1 MTIPQIISLTILV
14 VVAYLSFKKGND
26 VFSPAKV
33 FLAIWSIC
41 IFLTEYKFSGYQ
53 HQWSY
58 YSWFVLLLGLISFLM
73 GLFIAYV
80 TLINKPI
87 FSITAIRNKLKVLD
101 EYSLKKLFYCTIILF
116 ILYVISF
123 AVEVLVEGYV
133 PLFSSRYDVARVEF
147 GLFGFHLIVNFQLII
162 MFLNIEYI
170 ILAKKHKQEKIV
182 MWVIFFITLITFT
195 LLLQRFNLFF
205 GGVMTLALLYY
216 ASRVIKFKRIVIIA
230 LIFFSLLAAIQSI
243 RLSQYA
249 SQYIYLISKIK
260 FSRDYAIFSEP
271 YMYISMNLENMTRAV
286 DKLENY
292 TYSIYTFDWVYAL
305 SGLKHWVADYFHIDP
320 RAFLI
325 SGYTTFPF
333 HWYYYL
339 DFGLIG
345 VMFFPLL
352 TGFIIGACYY
362 KMRTS
367 AQLKWI
373 ILYSICVALM
383 VISFFTNPLMMLTF
397 IANFFVLWF
406 IHHFFCQPKS
416 LINL

>member
-1 MTIPQIISLTILV
+1 MTVPQIFSLTVLIIV
-14 VVAYLSFKKGND
+14 IFLSLRKGTD

-33 FLAIWSIC
+33 FLTVWSLC
-41 IFLTEYKFSGYQ
+41 IFLTEFQFSGYQ
-53 HQWSY
+53 HQWSLFG
-58 YSWFVLLLGLISFLM
+58 WFVLLLGLISFLT
-73 GLFIAYV
+73 GLFITYV
-80 TLINKPI
+80 IFINKSFYGI
-87 FSITAIRNKLKVLD
+87 NTIRNKSKVLD
-101 EYSLKKLFYCTIILF
+101 ESTLKKLFYATIILF

-123 AVEVLVEGYV
+123 TVEVLVEGYV
-133 PLFSSRYDVARVEF
+133 PLFSLRYNEARVEF

-170 ILAKKHKQEKIV
+170 ILAKKHKQEKII
-182 MWVIFFITLITFT
+182 MWIIFFITLVTFA

-249 SQYIYLISKIK
+249 SQYIYLISKMK

-286 DKLENY
+286 DKLENH

-305 SGLKHWVADYFHIDP
+305 SGLKHWVADYFHLDP

-339 DFGLIG
+339 DFGLTG

-352 TGFIIGACYY
+352 TGFFTGVCYY

-383 VISFFTNPLMMLTF
+383 MISFFTNPLMMLTF
-397 IANFFVLWF
+397 IANFFVIWF
-406 IHHFFCQPKS
+406 IHYFFVNQ
-416 LINL
+416 NL